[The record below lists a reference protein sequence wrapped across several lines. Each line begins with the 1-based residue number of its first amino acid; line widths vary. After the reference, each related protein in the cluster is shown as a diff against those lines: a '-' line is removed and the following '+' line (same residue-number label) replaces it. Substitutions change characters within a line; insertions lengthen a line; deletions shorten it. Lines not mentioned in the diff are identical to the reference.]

1 MAKARCALVT
11 GGNRGIGF
19 EICRGL
25 AKAGCKVILGAR
37 DRSGGQAAVQELQSS
52 GGNVRFELIDVADPA
67 SVDACC
73 KRLAAEPIHV
83 DILVNNAGVYG
94 GDRLLEATEEELS
107 RGFATNLFG
116 PLRLCQRLMPAMAE
130 AGYGRVVN
138 VSSGLGQVS
147 GGLTGGAGVYNVS
160 KAALNAIT
168 VRLAHEAGEGVKV
181 NALCPGWVRTRMG
194 GESAPRT
201 PEEGADTAVWLATLD
216 DDGPNGGFFRDRQ
229 PIEW

>member
-1 MAKARCALVT
+1 MAKHRCALVT

-25 AKAGCKVILGAR
+25 AKAGCSVILGAR
-37 DRSGGQAAVQELQSS
+37 DRSGGQAAAQELKAA
-52 GGNVRFELIDVADPA
+52 GGDVRFELIDVADPA
-67 SVDACC
+67 SVDLCC
-73 KRLAAEPIHV
+73 KRLAADGVHI

-94 GDRLLEATEEELS
+94 GARLLEAGEEDLS
-107 RGFATNLFG
+107 RGFATNFFG

-138 VSSGLGQVS
+138 VSSGLGQIS

-160 KAALNAIT
+160 KAALNALT
-168 VRLAHEAGEGVKV
+168 VRVAQEAGSGVKV
-181 NALCPGWVRTRMG
+181 NATCPGWVRTRMG

-201 PEEGADTAVWLATLD
+201 PEKGADTAVWLALLG